1 MGGDKHLFIRKSTY
15 KAKEQLKLT
24 AQEKVT
30 GQYCKTN
37 SAKYS
42 NVKNINL

>member
-1 MGGDKHLFIRKSTY
+1 MGGDKHFFIWQSTY
-15 KAKEQLKLT
+15 KAKEQLKVI

-37 SAKYS
+37 SAKGS

>member
-1 MGGDKHLFIRKSTY
+1 MVGDKHLFIRQSIY
-15 KAKEQLKLT
+15 KANEQLKVI

-37 SAKYS
+37 SAKDS
-42 NVKNINL
+42 KVKNINP

>member
-1 MGGDKHLFIRKSTY
+1 MRGDKHLFIRQSTY
-15 KAKEQLKLT
+15 KAKEQLKVI
-24 AQEKVT
+24 AQEQVT

-37 SAKYS
+37 SAKDS